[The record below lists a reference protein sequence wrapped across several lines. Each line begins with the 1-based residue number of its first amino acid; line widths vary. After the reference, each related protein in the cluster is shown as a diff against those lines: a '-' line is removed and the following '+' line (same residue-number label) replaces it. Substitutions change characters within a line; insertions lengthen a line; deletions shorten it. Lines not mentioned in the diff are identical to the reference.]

1 MTDIILQSIVVRW
14 QPPPVED
21 QNGKITGY
29 KIRYKKKGNRKGS
42 TVTTD
47 GNKNV
52 YTLTELRKD
61 TLYQVR
67 ISAQT
72 VNGSGPPT
80 DWLYKKTFEEDLDG
94 MSPLAAYFH
103 WLYISRF

>member
-1 MTDIILQSIVVRW
+1 MLAFLVIRQTWSFQFQSIVVRW
-14 QPPPVED
+14 QPPSIEE

-29 KIRYKKKGNRKGS
+29 KIRYKKQGNRKGS

-47 GNKNV
+47 GDKNV
-52 YTLTELRKD
+52 YTLTELRKASM
-61 TLYQVR
+61 YQVR

-80 DWLYKKTFEEDLDG
+80 EWLYAKTFEDDLDG
-94 MSPLAAYFH
+94 KSPL
-103 WLYISRF
+103 